1 MIQDKNIFFANQ
13 MGFFDK
19 LKNFGSKIV
28 RGIRKG
34 WDFARDKVMPVVRK
48 LWNPV
53 KEHVAPLIPGVRPAM
68 DLAENVYNKA
78 KGIIGGG

>member
-1 MIQDKNIFFANQ
+1 

-28 RGIRKG
+28 SGIRKG
-34 WDFARDKVMPVVRK
+34 WDFARDKVVPVVKK

-53 KEHVAPLIPGVRPAM
+53 KQNIAPFVPGMSKVM
-68 DLAENVYNKA
+68 DGAESIYNKV
-78 KGIIGGG
+78 KPIIG

>member
-1 MIQDKNIFFANQ
+1 

-34 WDFARDKVMPVVRK
+34 WDFARDKVLPVVKK

-68 DLAENVYNKA
+68 DLAEGVYNKA
-78 KGIIGGG
+78 KGILGGG